1 MYQNPMNDF
10 YFRQAQSQPYQQS
23 FNFPPYEPQIN
34 ASWVSNVEEARAAQ
48 MNFVSTNVYLDT
60 SNGKI
65 YIKRMGD
72 NGKPQ
77 FLSYI
82 LEEEIVRDPLTEINS
97 RLTKIEKYLGG
108 QDAKS
113 IPGNANAKQSKSI
126 SYSATTEQDE
136 SDETTESTG
145 LSKGYGND
153 ER

>member
-1 MYQNPMNDF
+1 MYPNPMNEF
-10 YFRQAQSQPYQQS
+10 YLKQSQPYQQS

-34 ASWVSNVEEARAAQ
+34 ASWVTSIEEARAAQ
-48 MNFVSTNVYLDT
+48 MNFVSTNVYIDT

-77 FLSYI
+77 FLSYV
-82 LEEEIVRDPLTEINS
+82 LEEEIVKDPLTEINS

-108 QDAKS
+108 KNAKS
-113 IPGNANAKQSKSI
+113 ISDNANAKQPARLFEQ
-126 SYSATTEQDE
+126 ATSRQNEPDDE
-136 SDETTESTG
+136 AESTG
-145 LSKGYGND
+145 LPEGYGDD

>member
-10 YFRQAQSQPYQQS
+10 YFRQAQPQPYQQQLP
-23 FNFPPYEPQIN
+23 FPPYEPQIN
-34 ASWVSNVEEARAAQ
+34 SSWVTSIEEARAAQ
-48 MNFVSTNVYLDT
+48 FNFVATNVYLDT

-65 YIKRMGD
+65 YVKRMSD

-82 LEEEIVRDPLTEINS
+82 LEEEIVKDPLTEINS

-108 QDAKS
+108 QNAKS
-113 IPGNANAKQSKSI
+113 IPSNANAQQPKSI
-126 SYSATTEQDE
+126 SYSTTSEQDE
-136 SDETTESTG
+136 SNETAESTG
-145 LSKGYGND
+145 LSKGYGDD